1 MNISYIE
8 YDTKAELLA
17 SMKAGNVEGILLER
31 FIAGAYYNTYKEEGL
46 ELGTM
51 LHFPYYIGLQVPAHV
66 PGHTGSHCLQ
76 IRKCVLD
83 ILKKDKIA
91 KVSAYS

>member
-1 MNISYIE
+1 
-8 YDTKAELLA
+8 
-17 SMKAGNVEGILLER
+17 MKAGNVEGILLER

-51 LHFPYYIGLQVPAHV
+51 LHFPYYVGLQVPAHV